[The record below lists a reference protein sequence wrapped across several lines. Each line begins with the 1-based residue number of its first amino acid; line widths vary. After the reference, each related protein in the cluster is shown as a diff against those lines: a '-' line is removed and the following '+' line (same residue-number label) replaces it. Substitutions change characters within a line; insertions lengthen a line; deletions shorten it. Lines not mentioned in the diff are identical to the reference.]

1 MKLSLSP
8 FLVVITAVNLTTLLF
23 TMLHLR
29 TAVSEDVAPV
39 LRGRGLQ
46 IVDERGQVRASIS
59 VLPAQAQAN
68 GETSPEMV
76 LLRLI
81 TEQGRPSVK
90 ISAAEEAA
98 GVMVAGPSNTR
109 NTYAVLQAK
118 RTASSLTLKDED
130 GGQRLIEP
138 AR

>member
-8 FLVVITAVNLTTLLF
+8 FLIGITAVNLAATLF

-29 TAVSEDVAPV
+29 SAVSEDLAPV